1 MLPAGDSDSEA
12 GGRSAVIAAAQ
23 MHGTREW
30 RGLQYPRWLCLVAE
44 ADDAVVGPVPA
55 ARPAG
60 LTSASVADQA
70 CGVAYTRVATRR

>member
-1 MLPAGDSDSEA
+1 MA
-12 GGRSAVIAAAQ
+12 
-23 MHGTREW
+23 REW

-60 LTSASVADQA
+60 LTSASVADEA
-70 CGVAYTRVATRR
+70 CGVACLYQGRYSAVKSTYCLKLV

>member
-1 MLPAGDSDSEA
+1 MERGSGAVCSTR
-12 GGRSAVIAAAQ
+12 GGR
-23 MHGTREW
+23 
-30 RGLQYPRWLCLVAE
+30 LVAE

-70 CGVAYTRVATRR
+70 CGVACTRVASRQ